1 MAKYITDE
9 VKKLIGTETE
19 PVTLD
24 VERGDIRL
32 FAQAI
37 GDPNPLFNDE
47 QEARKTR
54 FGGMIG
60 SPTFPRLLM
69 GRQLPK
75 LEFPNPPKRL
85 LDAGSEWEF
94 FHPIRPGDRISV
106 TARLADLRET
116 EGRLGTMLVQ
126 VMEMRYVNQFDE
138 LCTIQRMTLFM
149 Y

>member
-47 QEARKTR
+47 QEARNTR

-69 GRQLPK
+69 GRQLPR
-75 LEFPNPPKRL
+75 LELPNPPKRL

-94 FHPIRPGDRISV
+94 FHPIRPGDRITV
-106 TARLADLRET
+106 QTKLAVLKEA
-116 EGRLGTMLVQ
+116 EGRMG
-126 VMEMRYVNQFDE
+126 VMIFHTNEV
-138 LCTIQRMTLFM
+138 
-149 Y
+149 

>member
-1 MAKYITDE
+1 MAKYITE
-9 VKKLIGTETE
+9 AVKKMIGMETE

-47 QEARKTR
+47 QEARQTR
-54 FGGMIG
+54 FGGMIA

-69 GRQLPK
+69 GRQLPRP
-75 LEFPNPPKRL
+75 EFANPPKRL
-85 LDAGSEWEF
+85 LDAGSDWEF
-94 FHPIRPGDRISV
+94 FHPIRPGDRIKV
-106 TARLADLRET
+106 TTRLADLRET
-116 EGRLGTMLVQ
+116 ESRLGTMLVQ
-126 VMEMRYVNQFDE
+126 VIEARYVNQFDE

>member
-9 VKKLIGTETE
+9 AKKMIGAETE

-94 FHPIRPGDRISV
+94 FHPIRPGDRWQNRNRRDSV
-106 TARLADLRET
+106 GIDLRT
-116 EGRLGTMLVQ
+116 KPTVPWPTPARARVPCRRSAGRCGH
-126 VMEMRYVNQFDE
+126 
-138 LCTIQRMTLFM
+138 
-149 Y
+149 